1 MTRSYAFRPA
11 NLTLLGLLMVPVTLP
26 VGAQLL
32 LEEVTVTAT
41 KRNAGLQDV
50 PIALYVMESKQLSQ
64 HSIGQLQ
71 SLSQFIPNLHISSAG
86 AGDQLFIRGVG
97 SGANFGFEQSVGTFI
112 DGLYFGRGHASRNNF
127 MDVQRVEV
135 LKGPQSTLFGKNT
148 VAGAISIINHQP
160 TDAFEGQLRLT
171 AEPKFNGW
179 SSSLNLSGPLS
190 ETIKTRVAI
199 QHSATDG
206 YLNNTFRG
214 EAERQEQDR
223 AARVYL
229 SWQPDDSLELTLK
242 YDLQRARETGRNN
255 RISIAS
261 PATRALLLPL
271 DPDFN
276 TANKD
281 QKSSQI
287 ISALPTD
294 KQYYH
299 RDQDLLSITAN
310 WDIAGHQLTFI
321 SGYISVDDEQNNDSD
336 YSVLE
341 LANRL
346 RRESHRQLS
355 QEITLTSP
363 SGGRFEYLLGLYYQK
378 EKLNLERFTDLQPS
392 AINMPLPNVGSF
404 GVMQQDSQSLSAFAQ
419 LDWAINSELH
429 LIVGAR
435 YSQDKKRVSKV
446 QSVTDSFSYET
457 NADLS
462 ALYSG
467 ALSFSNT
474 HRFDDDGAYTCLG
487 VPGAGAYGFV
497 NECSFDESWNNQLD
511 DEQLTGDITLQWF
524 INPDAMLYA
533 KLSNGYKAG
542 GFDEQ
547 NAMGLVDSFSYSDES
562 VISYELGSKLDIA
575 GNRGRLGLAMF
586 YSEYKDLQVSS
597 FDGVVS
603 FVVGN
608 AAKAIVRGVE
618 LESRMLITEAVEVN
632 GSIAYLDAFYRD
644 FPGAACNEQQLEALA
659 AASGSRQGCT
669 QDLSGQ
675 ALQFSPQWNAQ
686 LGLDYHTSI
695 DYGLQLLAG
704 INLHYSADQEVS
716 LDQNPLLAQ
725 PAYTKVN
732 ARLEVAHQHQRWSL
746 ALLGK
751 NLTNERTTS
760 FGTKVVLLSSTYAQ
774 QISAPR
780 SVELQLSYRF

>member
-11 NLTLLGLLMVPVTLP
+11 NLTLLSLLMTLIAP
-26 VGAQLL
+26 PAGAQAL
-32 LEEVTVTAT
+32 LEEITVTAT
-41 KRNAGLQDV
+41 KRSTGLQDV
-50 PIALYVMESKQLSQ
+50 PIALSVMESKQLSQ
-64 HSIGQLQ
+64 HSIGQLE
-71 SLSQFIPNLHISSAG
+71 SLSQFIPNLHINAAG

-97 SGANFGFEQSVGTFI
+97 SGVNFGFEQSVGTFI

-148 VAGAISIINHQP
+148 VAGAISIINRQP
-160 TDAFEGQLRLT
+160 TDAFEGQLQLT

-179 SSSLNLSGPLS
+179 SSSLNLSGPIS
-190 ETIKTRVAI
+190 DTVKTRVAI

-214 EAERQEQDR
+214 EPERQEQDR
-223 AARVYL
+223 AARMSL
-229 SWQPDDSLELTLK
+229 SWQPDEHLQLTLK
-242 YDLQRARETGRNN
+242 YEVQRARDTGRNN

-261 PATRALLLPL
+261 PAITSLLLAL
-271 DPDFN
+271 DPHFN

-281 QKSSQI
+281 QKSSQVL
-287 ISALPTD
+287 SALPTD

-310 WDIAGHQLTFI
+310 WDIAGHQLTWI

-346 RRESHRQLS
+346 RRESHRQFS
-355 QEITLTSP
+355 QEVTITSP
-363 SGGRFEYLLGLYYQK
+363 GGGTFEYLLGLHYQK
-378 EKLNLERFTDLQPS
+378 ERLNLERYTDLQPS
-392 AINMPLPNVGSF
+392 AVMLTLPNVGSY
-404 GVMQQDSQSLSAFAQ
+404 GLMQQDSQSLSAFAQ
-419 LDWAINSELH
+419 LNWALDSELH
-429 LIVGAR
+429 LIIGAR
-435 YSQDKKRVSKV
+435 YSQDKKRAIKL
-446 QSVTDSFSYET
+446 QSVTDSLSYQA

-467 ALSFSNT
+467 AVGFSNT
-474 HRFDDDGAYTCLG
+474 HRFDQDGAYTCLG

-497 NECSFDESWNNQLD
+497 DECSFDENWNNQLN
-511 DEQLTGDITLQWF
+511 EAHLTGDIILQWF

-533 KLSNGYKAG
+533 KLGNAYKAG

-547 NAMGLVDSFSYSDES
+547 NAMGQVESFDYGDES
-562 VISYELGSKLDIA
+562 VIAYELGSKLDIA
-575 GNRGRLGLAMF
+575 GGRGRLGLAMF

-618 LESRMLITEAVEVN
+618 LESRLRITEAVAVN
-632 GSIAYLDAFYRD
+632 ASLAYLDALYRD
-644 FPGAACNEQQLEALA
+644 FPGAACNEQQIQALA

-675 ALQFSPQWNAQ
+675 PLQFSPQWSAQ
-686 LGLDYHTSI
+686 LGLDYHTRIS
-695 DYGLQLLAG
+695 DGLQLLAG
-704 INLHYSADQEVS
+704 INLHYSADQEVT

-725 PAYTKVN
+725 PANTKLN
-732 ARLEVAHQHQRWSL
+732 ARLEVAHQDGRWSL

-760 FGTKVVLLSSTYAQ
+760 FGTKVVLLGSTYAQ

-780 SVELQLSYRF
+780 SVELQLSYHF